1 MIVMTVKSMSREENH
16 SRISVYTHLTILGSF
31 ILSISTLVHIL
42 PYVCENSRVS
52 PLKHKCNASK
62 GLLRVVVVDRPNDG
76 MKMKMKRID
85 VMHV

>member
-1 MIVMTVKSMSREENH
+1 MIVINTMSMSREENH
-16 SRISVYTHLTILGSF
+16 SRIGVYTHLTILVHLYSQYPLWYTF
-31 ILSISTLVHIL
+31 YHMLVRILG
-42 PYVCENSRVS
+42 S

-76 MKMKMKRID
+76 MRMKMKRID